1 MCLVALDWLDSV
13 KPEQP
18 ALVVEEHLTYDPGV
32 RDLLIQ
38 LELEYQTSRGVSTS
52 FEYLP
57 IVFFQG
63 RAFSGFDD
71 DIAGALQELLLSV
84 VSASPWS
91 TERSQYDGKA
101 SSHRYQARRDC
112 TV

>member
-1 MCLVALDWLDSV
+1 MCLAALDWLGRVRSEH
-13 KPEQP
+13 PQ
-18 ALVVEEHLTYDPGV
+18 LVIEEHLTYEAGEAE
-32 RDLLIQ
+32 LLAQ
-38 LELEYQTSRGVSTS
+38 LKAQYQASQGVSTS

-63 RAFSGFDD
+63 QAFSGFDD

-84 VSASPWS
+84 ASASPWS
-91 TERSQYDGKA
+91 TERSQYEGKA
-101 SSHRYQARRDC
+101 SSHRYQARREC